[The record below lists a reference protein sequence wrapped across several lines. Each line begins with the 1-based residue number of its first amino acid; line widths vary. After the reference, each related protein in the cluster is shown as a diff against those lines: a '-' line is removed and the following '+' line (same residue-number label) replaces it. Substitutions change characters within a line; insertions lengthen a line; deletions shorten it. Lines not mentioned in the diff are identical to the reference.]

1 MNGFFLAAIDRWVGA
16 KPYTPDVSGLT
27 TRPAV
32 VVTGG
37 SSGIGLAIAQEFR
50 RQGETVVLVAR
61 DESRLTA
68 ARSSFEPSERIHII
82 SLDITAL
89 DAPALLDAALRDL
102 NLSLDVLVNSAGTG
116 LAGLFDIHSPE
127 EIDRL
132 IALNVSALTRL
143 TRQALPAMKA
153 RGRGGILNIA
163 SLGGYIPGP
172 NQAAYYASKAYVCS
186 LSEALASELAGTGV
200 RMTVAAPGP
209 IETKFHARM
218 GADNALY
225 RTILPALSPARAARS
240 AVFAYR
246 LNRSVVVPGLIYKA
260 MAVAVT
266 IIPHWLTLPFIK
278 IILAPRPANSNNGI
292 KNTR

>member
-16 KPYTPDVSGLT
+16 KPYTPDASGLT
-27 TRPAV
+27 TRPAA

-37 SSGIGLAIAQEFR
+37 SSGIGLAIAQEFH

-61 DESRLTA
+61 DEERLAA

-82 SLDITAL
+82 SLDITIL

-116 LAGLFDIHSPE
+116 LAGLFDTHSSV

-132 IALNVSALTRL
+132 IGLNVSALTRL
-143 TRQALPAMKA
+143 TRHAFPSMKA
-153 RGRGGILNIA
+153 RGRGGVINIA

-186 LSEALASELAGTGV
+186 LTEALASELAGTGADV
-200 RMTVAAPGP
+200 RPFCSSKPASRSRAN
-209 IETKFHARM
+209 ARL
-218 GADNALY
+218 AD
-225 RTILPALSPARAARS
+225 RVSSPVSSR
-240 AVFAYR
+240 
-246 LNRSVVVPGLIYKA
+246 
-260 MAVAVT
+260 
-266 IIPHWLTLPFIK
+266 
-278 IILAPRPANSNNGI
+278 
-292 KNTR
+292 